1 MKRKLG
7 QLLVLVF
14 IVIQFIPV
22 ALNQSEIVPKEDF
35 IEVTQPSVEVALI
48 IRYSCYDCHSN
59 NTFYPW
65 YDKIAPVS
73 WWINHHVEEGKD
85 ELNFSEWGSY
95 SEKRK
100 NHKLEEFVEMI
111 EEKEMPLKSYLIT
124 HRDAKLSS
132 EQVEILKN
140 WIETIK

>member
-1 MKRKLG
+1 MKRKIVLI
-7 QLLVLVF
+7 LLVVF
-14 IVIQFIPV
+14 VIIQFIPV
-22 ALNQSEIVPKEDF
+22 ELNQSEIVSKEDF
-35 IEVTQPSVEVALI
+35 IEVTKPSNEVSLMI
-48 IRYSCYDCHSN
+48 HYSCYDCHSN

-132 EQVEILKN
+132 EQIEILKK